1 MDREKLNEKAYWN
14 IFTKF
19 VNDVNSNL
27 FQYVY
32 ANRTK
37 FYPLYGEQQVN
48 RKLETVWA
56 IGANKFVSDK
66 DGKQVLDKKG
76 FDRYVKWMKKSKVN
90 GWEDIAT
97 SARMSNAEKIGDWKS
112 YVELGD
118 VQLKNGKVSD
128 LVLYNWGL
136 RVTRGCKDQ
145 ALRLH
150 VAKWFEDAA
159 TEAAKKEAEG
169 MMSFR
174 TYFEKLAEELKQ

>member
-1 MDREKLNEKAYWN
+1 
-14 IFTKF
+14 
-19 VNDVNSNL
+19 
-27 FQYVY
+27 
-32 ANRTK
+32 
-37 FYPLYGEQQVN
+37 
-48 RKLETVWA
+48 
-56 IGANKFVSDK
+56 
-66 DGKQVLDKKG
+66 
-76 FDRYVKWMKKSKVN
+76 MKKSKVN